1 MKATS
6 TDDKFTDF
14 QQFLNLSSIGRKIA
28 LPRIPLC
35 ISERK
40 VLLGLLDLLMLNGA
54 LLIILWLR
62 LGEPLSW
69 RTISS
74 HPAWFALLS
83 TIWLIFASAF
93 DAYDL
98 RNASRLPMSILCVA
112 KAALLTLSLYVL
124 IPYITPYLLRSRLTL
139 GLFAVYTLA
148 SLSFGRALYVF
159 SLTQPIFRRRALV
172 VGAGLAGRIIARA
185 VRENVSCDYQ
195 LVGFIDDDPA
205 KRGKIIEGTPV
216 LGDHRDLVPL
226 AKELGVSEVI
236 LAITH
241 FHQIREGLFRALMG
255 CQEMGLQIVP
265 MPVLY
270 ERATGMVPVEHIGR
284 MLHVILHLDYNPTA
298 HLYEG
303 LKRAL
308 DILIALA
315 GLAVLGILL
324 PFVAPAIYIN
334 SPGPIFYAQ
343 ERVGKAGKVFRLFK
357 LRTMV
362 PNAEED
368 GRAVWARKG
377 DERVTKVGRF
387 LRATHIDELPQFINV
402 LKGEM
407 SVVGPRPERPE
418 FVARLEKEIP
428 FYRLRH
434 SVRPGMAGWALVKQG
449 YSNSVEDTLVKLQYD
464 LYYIKHRSIYL
475 DLLILL
481 KAIGDVLTFR
491 GT

>member
-1 MKATS
+1 MKAANANDRFADS
-6 TDDKFTDF
+6 
-14 QQFLNLSSIGRKIA
+14 QQFPHPSSGGRKIT
-28 LPRIPLC
+28 LPHLPLR

-40 VLLGLLDLLMLNGA
+40 ALLRLLDLLMLNSA
-54 LLIILWLR
+54 LLLILRLR
-62 LGEPLSW
+62 LGKPLSW
-69 RTISS
+69 QTISS
-74 HPAWFALLS
+74 HPTWFALL
-83 TIWLIFASAF
+83 TILWLLFAAAF

-98 RNASRLPMSILCVA
+98 KEASRFPKGILGVA
-112 KAALLTLSLYVL
+112 KAALPTLLLYVL

-139 GLFAVYTLA
+139 GLFAACTLA
-148 SLSFGRALYVF
+148 FLSLGRALYALALAQQAF
-159 SLTQPIFRRRALV
+159 QRRALV
-172 VGAGLAGRIIARA
+172 VGAGLAGRTIARA
-185 VRENVSCDYQ
+185 VRENVSRDYQ
-195 LVGFIDDDPA
+195 LVGFIDDTPA
-205 KRGKIIEGTPV
+205 KRGKIIEEIPV
-216 LGDHRDLVPL
+216 LGDCRDLVPL
-226 AKELGVSEVI
+226 ARKLGVSEVI

-241 FHQIREGLFRALMG
+241 FHQIREDLFQALMD
-255 CQEMGLQIVP
+255 CQEIGLHIVP

-270 ERATGMVPVEHIGR
+270 EWATGMVPVEHIGR
-284 MLHVILHLDYNPTA
+284 MLHVVLRSDYNPTIR
-298 HLYEG
+298 LYEG

-324 PFVAPAIYIN
+324 PFAALAVYIN
-334 SPGPIFYAQ
+334 SSGPIFYAQ
-343 ERVGKAGKVFRLFK
+343 ERVGKGGKVFRLFK

-362 PNAEED
+362 PGAEEE
-368 GRAVWARKG
+368 GVAVWAKRA

-418 FVARLEKEIP
+418 FMARLEKEIP

-434 SVRPGMAGWALVKQG
+434 SVQPGMAGWALVKQG
-449 YSNSVEDTLVKLQYD
+449 YGSSVEDSLAKLQCD

-481 KAIGDVLTFR
+481 KSIGDVLTFR
-491 GT
+491 GR